1 MSLVLQVTTECETW
15 LVLIIR
21 LLCAFRTFDLFGKEE
36 LSESFRISSPVT
48 TLVSAGGGKRE
59 MLALKH
65 TFALATFSDQIKDFR
80 PEIVPK
86 PVAFPEV

>member
-1 MSLVLQVTTECETW
+1 
-15 LVLIIR
+15 
-21 LLCAFRTFDLFGKEE
+21 
-36 LSESFRISSPVT
+36 
-48 TLVSAGGGKRE
+48 